1 MMLKTKK
8 KNRNENIK
16 QKRPNQLSV
25 YFYKFV
31 TCC

>member
-1 MMLKTKK
+1 MLKNEKK
-8 KNRNENIK
+8 KQKNENIK